1 MLRIAFAL
9 ELFANLLEATERL
22 SVDLEAQVCAYLGEA
37 IVQW

>member
-1 MLRIAFAL
+1 MFRIAFAL

-37 IVQW
+37 IVQ